1 MLIDGHGRVVDYL
14 RVSVTE
20 RCNFRCKYC
29 MPDKPF
35 EWVPHEKILSFEE
48 LFLFIK
54 VAIDEGVKKIRITG
68 GEPLVRK
75 DTDKFIKM
83 ISDYAQNI
91 DLAMTTNGYFLKDF
105 AKKLKDSGLKRIN
118 MSLDTLNEEK
128 AFKLTGKNVLEKVIS
143 GFEEALNVGLKVK
156 LNCVALKNFNDD
168 ELINLLEFA
177 KNHGCE
183 IRFIEYM
190 ENIYAKSSLKGLKKD
205 DILNVLSTK
214 FKIKQNFKK
223 PNSPATLFELQ
234 DEKNSGYKFGIID
247 PHKHDFCDSCNRIR
261 LSAEGLLIPCLYF
274 EDALSIKDAVRS
286 GDIAGASEI
295 LREVLRNKPEKNKW
309 ENTLNQTEISSRA
322 FYKTGG

>member
-1 MLIDGHGRVVDYL
+1 MLIDGHGRIVDYL

-105 AKKLKDSGLKRIN
+105 ARELKDSGLKRIN
-118 MSLDTLNEEK
+118 MSLDTLNKEK

-190 ENIYAKSSLKGLKKD
+190 ENTHAKNFLKSLKKD
-205 DILNVLSTK
+205 EILAILSNK
-214 FKIKQNFKK
+214 FKFKESVK
-223 PNSPATLFELQ
+223 KLNSPATLFELE
-234 DEKNSGYKFGIID
+234 DGYKFGIID
-247 PHKHDFCDSCNRIR
+247 PHKHDFCDTCNRIR

-274 EDALSIKDAVRS
+274 EDALSIKEAVRS
-286 GDIAGASEI
+286 GDIIKASEI
-295 LREVLRNKPEKNKW
+295 LREVLKNKPEKNRW
-309 ENTLNQTEISSRA
+309 ENSVNQNEISSRA

>member
-1 MLIDGHGRVVDYL
+1 MLIDGHGRIVDYL

-83 ISDYAQNI
+83 ISDYAPNI

-118 MSLDTLNEEK
+118 MSLDTLNKEK
-128 AFKLTGKNVLEKVIS
+128 AFKLTGKS
-143 GFEEALNVGLKVK
+143 
-156 LNCVALKNFNDD
+156 
-168 ELINLLEFA
+168 
-177 KNHGCE
+177 
-183 IRFIEYM
+183 
-190 ENIYAKSSLKGLKKD
+190 
-205 DILNVLSTK
+205 
-214 FKIKQNFKK
+214 
-223 PNSPATLFELQ
+223 
-234 DEKNSGYKFGIID
+234 YKW
-247 PHKHDFCDSCNRIR
+247 
-261 LSAEGLLIPCLYF
+261 L
-274 EDALSIKDAVRS
+274 
-286 GDIAGASEI
+286 
-295 LREVLRNKPEKNKW
+295 
-309 ENTLNQTEISSRA
+309 
-322 FYKTGG
+322 

>member
-14 RVSVTE
+14 RVSITE

-83 ISDYAQNI
+83 ISDYASNI

-118 MSLDTLNEEK
+118 MSLDTLNKEK

-168 ELINLLEFA
+168 ELVSLLEFA

-190 ENIYAKSSLKGLKKD
+190 ENIHAKNFLKSLKKD
-205 DILNVLSTK
+205 EILTILSNK
-214 FKIKQNFKK
+214 FKFKESVK
-223 PNSPATLFELQ
+223 KLNSPATLFELE
-234 DEKNSGYKFGIID
+234 DGYKFGIID
-247 PHKHDFCDSCNRIR
+247 PHKHDFCDTCNRIR

-274 EDALSIKDAVRS
+274 EDALSIKEAVRS
-286 GDIAGASEI
+286 GDIIKASEI
-295 LREVLRNKPEKNKW
+295 LREVLKNKPEKNRW
-309 ENTLNQTEISSRA
+309 ENSVNQNEISSRA

>member
-1 MLIDGHGRVVDYL
+1 MLIDGHGRIVDYL

-83 ISDYAQNI
+83 ISDYAPNI

-118 MSLDTLNEEK
+118 MSLDTLNKEK

-156 LNCVALKNFNDD
+156 LNCVALKNFNDN

-190 ENIYAKSSLKGLKKD
+190 ENIHAKNFLKSLKTD
-205 DILNVLSTK
+205 EILAILSNK
-214 FKIKQNFKK
+214 FKFKESVK
-223 PNSPATLFELQ
+223 KLNSPATLFELE
-234 DEKNSGYKFGIID
+234 DGYKFGIID
-247 PHKHDFCDSCNRIR
+247 PHKHDFCDTCNRIR
-261 LSAEGLLIPCLYF
+261 LSAEGFLIPCLYF
-274 EDALSIKDAVRS
+274 EDALSIKEAVRS
-286 GDIAGASEI
+286 GDIIKASEI
-295 LREVLRNKPEKNKW
+295 LREVLKNKPEKNRW
-309 ENTLNQTEISSRA
+309 ENSVNQNEISSRA